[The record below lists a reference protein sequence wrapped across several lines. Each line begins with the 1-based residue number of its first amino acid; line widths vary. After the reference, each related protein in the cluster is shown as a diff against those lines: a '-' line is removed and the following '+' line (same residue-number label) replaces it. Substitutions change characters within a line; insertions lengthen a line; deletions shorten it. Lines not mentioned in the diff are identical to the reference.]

1 LSALIAAVAA
11 STPSCTS
18 ADFTRNGVITATSVA
33 GPGGTQQ
40 PGAGEPAELVSAPR
54 AARCLSA
61 AAHRPAGMRH
71 CRVTDRPSPGSFRM
85 LINCVAY
92 LQGAKLAEIPVSGIA
107 GHLAQ
112 PHCFVWVAL
121 KDPTDAELLEM
132 QAQFG
137 LHELAVE
144 DARHGHQRP
153 KIEEYGDTV
162 FLVMH
167 MVEYSPTDELLVG
180 EVAVFVG
187 PNFVLS
193 VRSRSTQ
200 GFLGVRERAE
210 REPHLLRHGAGFV
223 FYALMDAV
231 VDRYFP
237 VIDQLEQDL
246 EAIEDQIFEPGNSRQ
261 NIERLYALKR
271 RVGVV
276 HHAVLPLLDASGKLH
291 GGRVPKVCEHSQ
303 DYFRDVYDHLARCS
317 ATLDRLRDTI
327 GTAIQ
332 VNLSMVTIEESDTT
346 KRLAAWAGIF
356 AVATFFVG
364 VWGMNFQHMP
374 ELQWPYGYPLALG
387 VIAAVCGVMYWRF
400 RKSGW
405 L

>member
-1 LSALIAAVAA
+1 
-11 STPSCTS
+11 
-18 ADFTRNGVITATSVA
+18 
-33 GPGGTQQ
+33 
-40 PGAGEPAELVSAPR
+40 
-54 AARCLSA
+54 
-61 AAHRPAGMRH
+61 
-71 CRVTDRPSPGSFRM
+71 M

-92 LQGAKLAEIPVSGIA
+92 EQGKKLADIPVAAIGEYL
-107 GHLAQ
+107 HRTD
-112 PHCFVWVAL
+112 CFVWVAL
-121 KDPTDAELLEM
+121 KEPSDEELHEM
-132 QAQFG
+132 QAQFH
-137 LHELAVE
+137 LHDLAVE

-162 FLVMH
+162 FTVMH
-167 MVEYSPTDELLVG
+167 MIEYAPTDELLVG

-187 PNFVLS
+187 HNFVLS

-210 REPHLLRHGAGFV
+210 REPHLLRHGASFV

-237 VIDQLEQDL
+237 VIDMLEQDL
-246 EAIEDQIFEPGNSRQ
+246 EGIEDKIFEPGTARQ

-276 HHAVLPLLDASGKLH
+276 RHAVAPLMEATGKLY
-291 GGRVPKVCEHSQ
+291 GGRVPQVCERSQ
-303 DYFRDVYDHLARCS
+303 DYFRDVYDHLARCNT
-317 ATLDRLRDTI
+317 TLDGLRDTI

-332 VNLSMVTIEESDTT
+332 VNLSMVTIGESDTT

-356 AVATFFVG
+356 GVATFFVG
-364 VWGMNFQHMP
+364 IWGMNFEHMP
-374 ELQWPYGYPLALG
+374 ELKWQYGYPLAFA
-387 VIAAVCGVMYWRF
+387 VIASVCGTMYWRF